1 VSAATIDDGVL
12 TADRDLEDGVQSVR
26 VPLPAIVSVAEEAF
40 LPRRVTLLQA
50 MKAQKMPNNAW
61 DIEGDLGLSRET
73 LDAVAGYSVVAES
86 GIVVDRK
93 QRVLKGLELAEMA
106 DLLIDA
112 LVDENVLALKG
123 SA

>member
-1 VSAATIDDGVL
+1 
-12 TADRDLEDGVQSVR
+12 
-26 VPLPAIVSVAEEAF
+26 
-40 LPRRVTLLQA
+40 
-50 MKAQKMPNNAW
+50 MKAQKKLNNAW

-112 LVDENVLALKG
+112 LVDENVLALEG